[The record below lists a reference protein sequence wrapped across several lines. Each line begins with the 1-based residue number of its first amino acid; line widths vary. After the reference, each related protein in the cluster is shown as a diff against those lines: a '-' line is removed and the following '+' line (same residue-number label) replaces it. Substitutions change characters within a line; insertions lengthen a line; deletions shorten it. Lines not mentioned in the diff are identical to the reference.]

1 MSSGLFSIAR
11 SALLTHQTALQTIS
25 QNVANAE
32 TPGYSRQEA
41 VLSANT
47 PVRMPYG
54 NVGTGV
60 SVSTIIRKRDILLDE
75 SFRSANTLAGDASMR
90 RDLLSQVESVFGEPS
105 DAGMANALDQFWNS
119 WSDLSAQ
126 PSSLAARAVVQQR
139 GRQLGQLF
147 NDYDTQLTTIRNS
160 TLERLDNTVSR
171 INSLATQVAELN
183 VRITASEAGGASAN
197 DLRDQRD
204 LRLDELSKIA
214 GTRVIPQPNGSV
226 SVTIGNS
233 MLVENDTAVPLSV
246 QMERPNPLPSTPLV
260 DVPVRIRLG
269 NSPDRLAPLAG
280 ELSAMVTV
288 LNTEIP
294 GARSRLDA
302 MASQLATAVNTAHSG
317 GYTFSGNTIP
327 GTPAGNFFDPG
338 TVGAPVTAA
347 SFKLHSAVAGDPL
360 RIAAS
365 GNPNGPT
372 DNSVAQTLSGLRS
385 AENTVRWPDLPP
397 PAEPKEA
404 GSFIGFFRTLVTRI
418 GIQTASATDDAAVAD
433 NLTDQA
439 NLRRQ
444 SVSGVN
450 TDEELVNML
459 RVQQSYQAAT
469 KMIKVADEMLD
480 TLISLV

>member
-1 MSSGLFSIAR
+1 MNTGLFSIAR
-11 SALLTHQTALQTIS
+11 SALLTHQTALQTVA

-41 VLSANT
+41 VLTANT
-47 PVRMPYG
+47 PVRMTYG
-54 NVGTGV
+54 SVGTGV

-75 SFRSANTLAGDASMR
+75 SFRSANTMAGDASMR
-90 RDLLSQVESVFGEPS
+90 RDLLSQVEAVFGEPS
-105 DAGMANALDQFWNS
+105 DAGMANALDQFWNA

-126 PSSLAARAVVQQR
+126 PGSLAARAVVQQR

-147 NDYDTQLTTIRNS
+147 NDYDTQLSTIRSS

-171 INSLATQVAELN
+171 INAVASQVAELN
-183 VRITASEAGGASAN
+183 VRIVGSETGGDTAN

-204 LRLDELSKIA
+204 LKLDELSKIA
-214 GTRVIPQPNGSV
+214 GTRVVPQPNGSV
-226 SVTIGNS
+226 SVLIGNS
-233 MLVENDTAVPLSV
+233 MLVEGDTAVPLSV
-246 QMERPNPLPSTPLV
+246 QMETPNPLPTTPLA

-269 NSPDRLAPLAG
+269 TSPDRLAPLAG
-280 ELSAMVTV
+280 ELSAMVKV

-294 GARSRLDA
+294 GVRNRLDA
-302 MASQLATAVNTAHSG
+302 MASQLATAVNTAHTS
-317 GYTFSGNTIP
+317 GYTFTGSAIP
-327 GTPAGNFFDPG
+327 GTAAGNFFDPG
-338 TVGAPVTAA
+338 SIGAPVTAA
-347 SFKLHSAVAGDPL
+347 SLKLHSAILGDPSK
-360 RIAAS
+360 IAAS
-365 GNPNGPT
+365 GNASGPT
-372 DNSVAQTLSGLRS
+372 DNSVAQLLSGLRNK
-385 AENTVRWPDLPP
+385 EGTVTWTTPTGGT
-397 PAEPKEA
+397 ET
-404 GSFIGFFRTLVTRI
+404 GSFVGFFRGAVTRL

-469 KMIKVADEMLD
+469 KMIKVAEEMLD
-480 TLISLV
+480 TLINLV

>member
-11 SALLTHQTALQTIS
+11 TALLTHQTALQTIS

-60 SVSTIIRKRDILLDE
+60 GVTTIIRKRDILLDE
-75 SFRSANTLAGDASMR
+75 SFRSANMLSGDAGMR

-147 NDYDTQLTTIRNS
+147 NDYDTQLSTIRSS

-183 VRITASEAGGASAN
+183 VRIVGSESGGQSAN

-204 LRLDELSKIA
+204 LKLDELSKIA
-214 GTRVIPQPNGSV
+214 GTRVVPQPNGSV
-226 SVTIGNS
+226 SVIIGNS
-233 MLVENDTAVPLSV
+233 MLVEGDTAVPLSV
-246 QMERPNPLPSTPLV
+246 QMEIPNPAPATPLA

-269 NSPDRLAPLAG
+269 TSPDRLAPLAG

-288 LNTEIP
+288 INKEIP
-294 GARSRLDA
+294 GARNRLDA
-302 MASQLATAVNTAHSG
+302 MASQLVAAVNGAHSA
-317 GYTFSGNTIP
+317 GYTFSGTTIP
-327 GTPAGNFFDPG
+327 GTAAGNFFDPG
-338 TVGAPVTAA
+338 SVPAPVTAA
-347 SFKLHSAVAGDPL
+347 SIKLHSTIAGDPSK
-360 RIAAS
+360 IAAS
-365 GNPNGPT
+365 GNASGPT
-372 DNSVAQTLSGLRS
+372 DNTVAQALSVLRN
-385 AENTVRWPDLPP
+385 AEGTVSWTTPSGGT
-397 PAEPKEA
+397 ET
-404 GSFIGFFRTLVTRI
+404 GSFIGFFRGLVTRL
-418 GIQTASATDDAAVAD
+418 GIQTASATDDASVAD

-469 KMIKVADEMLD
+469 KMIKVAEEMLD

>member
-1 MSSGLFSIAR
+1 MNTGLFSIAR

-47 PVRMPYG
+47 PVRMTYG
-54 NVGTGV
+54 SVGTGV

-75 SFRSANTLAGDASMR
+75 TYRSANTLAGDAGMR
-90 RDLLSQVESVFGEPS
+90 RDLLQQLEAVFGEPS

-147 NDYDTQLTTIRNS
+147 NDYDTQLSTLRSNS
-160 TLERLDNTVSR
+160 LERLDNTVER
-171 INSLATQVAELN
+171 INSLASQVAELN
-183 VRITASEAGGASAN
+183 VRIVGSESGGNTAN
-197 DLRDQRD
+197 DLRDMRD
-204 LRLDELSKIA
+204 LKLDELSKIA
-214 GTRVIPQPNGSV
+214 GTRVVPQPNGSV
-226 SVTIGNS
+226 SVLIGNS
-233 MLVENDTAVPLSV
+233 MLVEGETAVPLSV
-246 QMERPNPLPSTPLV
+246 QMETPNPLPATPLT

-269 NSPDRLAPLAG
+269 DSPDRLAPLAG
-280 ELSAMVTV
+280 ELAAMVTV
-288 LNTEIP
+288 LNVEIP
-294 GARSRLDA
+294 GARNRLDA
-302 MASQLATAVNTAHSG
+302 MARQLVSAVNTTHTSG
-317 GYTFSGNTIP
+317 FTFSGNAIP
-327 GTPAGNFFDPG
+327 GTAAGNFFDPG
-338 TVGAPVTAA
+338 TVTAPVTAA
-347 SFKLHSAVAGDPL
+347 SIRLDSAILGDPA

-365 GNPNGPT
+365 GDAMAPT
-372 DNSVAQTLSGLRS
+372 DNSVAQGLSVLRS
-385 AENTVRWPDLPP
+385 TDNTVSWTTPSGGT
-397 PAEPKEA
+397 ES
-404 GSFIGFFRTLVTRI
+404 GSFLGFFRGLVTRL

-469 KMIKVADEMLD
+469 KMIKVAEEMLD
-480 TLISLV
+480 TLVNLV